1 VDAKRLIAVK
11 LLDWYDRHRRTL
23 PWRALPGERADPYR
37 VWLSEVMLQQ
47 TTVATVRPRFE
58 AWVARWPTVASLAAA
73 EEAEVMA
80 AWAGLGYYARARNL
94 VRAARAIASDHGGVL
109 PDSEAALRALPGLGD
124 YTAAAVAAIAFG
136 RRAVVVDANV
146 ERVVARLFRAAGKP
160 AVRAAADRVTPE
172 ERAGDFAQAMMD
184 LGSAICSPKRPKCLL
199 CPLAEECAAHAAGD
213 EEAFPVKVA
222 KKPRPARFG
231 TVFWVERVVS
241 AELSVPIVVPPEP
254 LERRVTHA
262 SSGSHTAASSV
273 RTEGR
278 GSSRA
283 GVREVLL
290 VRRPAKGL
298 LGGMRALP
306 TGPWTD
312 TPPGVANA
320 PLDADWLL
328 LNHCVSHGFTHFTL
342 ELALAV
348 ARRDA
353 HSAPHPEEPGDG
365 EWWPVDELATA
376 GLPTVFAK
384 AAEAIGRVR

>member
-1 VDAKRLIAVK
+1 MDAKRLIAVK

-73 EEAEVMA
+73 EEAKVMA

-94 VRAARAIASDHGGVL
+94 VRAAKTIAADHDGML
-109 PDSEAALRALPGLGD
+109 PDTEAALRGLPGLGD

-160 AVRAAADRVTPE
+160 AVRTAADRVTPE
-172 ERAGDFAQAMMD
+172 GRAGDFAQAMMD
-184 LGSAICSPKRPKCLL
+184 LGSAICSPRRPKCLL
-199 CPLAEECAAHAAGD
+199 CPLADACAAHAAGD
-213 EEAFPVKVA
+213 EEAFPVKPA
-222 KKPRPARFG
+222 KKGRPARFG
-231 TVFWVERVVS
+231 TVFW
-241 AELSVPIVVPPEP
+241 
-254 LERRVTHA
+254 LERAV
-262 SSGSHTAASSV
+262 GDTAAACSDRV
-273 RTEGR
+273 LARPQAEEGHAANR
-278 GSSRA
+278 G
-283 GVREVLL
+283 REVLL

-306 TGPWTD
+306 TGPWED
-312 TPPGVANA
+312 AGSGLSGA
-320 PLDADWLL
+320 PASAEWAV
-328 LNHCVSHGFTHFTL
+328 LNHRVHHGFTHFTL

-348 ARRDA
+348 ARWDA
-353 HSAPHPEEPGDG
+353 HSAHADG
-365 EWWPVDELATA
+365 EWWPVDDLADA

-384 AAEAIGRVR
+384 AAEAMGGTR